1 MPPSIH
7 FILGNSRQRAEI
19 LLRSLRT
26 SRFAVAGPERRRC
39 HQRRAAR
46 PHRQSRFPPGF
57 LSRKKPSRPRSS
69 AFAASRKR
77 KSGGKTKP
85 RWRSRRRAKPAWNGS
100 WKRTT
105 ASARRLR
112 NSRSGRPFPSI
123 VGGVPESVGAH
134 RGVCGGVQSVQPNAN
149 GSAVPRADRGNN
161 EAKHGAE
168 HESE

>member
-1 MPPSIH
+1 MR
-7 FILGNSRQRAEI
+7 FIVGNPRPRAEV
-19 LLRSLRT
+19 LLRSLRAA
-26 SRFAVAGPERRRC
+26 RLAIAGPERRRC

-46 PHRQSRFPPGF
+46 PHRQGRFSPRF
-57 LSRKKPSRPRSS
+57 LSRRKPSRPRSS
-69 AFAASRKR
+69 AFAASRRR
-77 KSGGKTKP
+77 KSGGRTKP
-85 RWRSRRRAKPAWNGS
+85 RWRSRRRAKPAWSGS
-100 WKRTT
+100 SRRTT
-105 ASARRLR
+105 ASARRSR
-112 NSRSGRPFPSI
+112 NSRSGRPFPLI